1 MIKHNLEKH
10 LYIILFEGYLEANKI
25 LEKDRLLELETTIQ
39 NTCKIN
45 FHINLDENY
54 IIFHGYGDNILNT
67 KFNET
72 LLNAVCIIKNMLDI
86 SIKYGE
92 ITITECKEEKSYNI
106 PHINISY
113 SDRID
118 IAQYPIYKK
127 YILYLKQT

>member
-1 MIKHNLEKH
+1 MIKYNLEKD
-10 LYIILFEGYLEANKI
+10 LYIILFEGHLEANKI

-54 IIFHGYGDNILNT
+54 IIFHGYGDNILNS

-86 SIKYGE
+86 YIKYGE

-118 IAQYPIYKK
+118 IVQYPTYKQ